1 MTLFLGE
8 LPQETEYIV
17 WDLFMV
23 EGSRVLF
30 SVAITVLR
38 LMEKRLK
45 AEVEEN

>member
-8 LPQETEYIV
+8 LPQETEYVV

-30 SVAITVLR
+30 GVAVTVLK
-38 LMEKRLK
+38 LMEKRLR
-45 AEVEEN
+45 